1 MIALVVALG
10 VGLAVVS
17 VPVALAARST
27 LRLVRGLGALDVE
40 LVGRAARSHPDA
52 LGALVDA
59 ARDEAP
65 GSLVG
70 RLSAA
75 VVAPVDDRHD
85 ALLQRRLSLSEAVSD
100 VERAVA
106 QDARVPRVAASLSA
120 TGGLFAAALTM
131 REGLRMPIVEGVDP
145 VPALFAVVER
155 GLLLACIAVFAS
167 VVCATLHRCAQRSRT
182 RQLAHLDD
190 LAEQLD
196 RWLERD
202 ADARESRSLETE
214 GRPSVQ

>member
-10 VGLAVVS
+10 VGVVS
-17 VPVALAARST
+17 IPVALAARST

-40 LVGRAARSHPDA
+40 LVGRAARAHPEK
-52 LGALVDA
+52 LGALAAA
-59 ARDEAP
+59 ARTDAP
-65 GSLVG
+65 ASLVG
-70 RLSAA
+70 RLAA
-75 VVAPVDDRHD
+75 AIDAPVDSRHD
-85 ALLQRRLSLSEAVSD
+85 ALLQRRLALSEAVSD

-131 REGLRMPIVEGVDP
+131 REGLRTPIVEGVDP
-145 VPALFAVVER
+145 VPALLAVVER

-182 RQLAHLDD
+182 RQLAHLDE
-190 LAEQLD
+190 LADHLD
-196 RWLERD
+196 RWLEQRGT
-202 ADARESRSLETE
+202 AAKAANE
-214 GRPSVQ
+214 